1 MSEQEKEI
9 VESGSEERKEE
20 KGEEKIKKKM
30 GRPAKVELLK
40 RERANSLPILKAWK
54 QGEKRKERQ
63 EEKGEIEGLEGFRK
77 SVKVYR
83 SPVKATGE
91 GGEGGISKEGF
102 EEVIKEMRS
111 GFARIQAQMEEVRKI
126 KVQIRKEME
135 DLKKIWKKEKIDLEK
150 RIDGMKKKIREKKY
164 EGGKLE
170 IPEEI
175 QGKVLSLEEK
185 TRMLEMAKEK
195 EKKEWRKNNLIIRG
209 IKIKSEEKKA
219 LKEQV
224 GEIIEATGVKAKIED
239 VNKIGGVNK
248 GGYGMVW
255 READRLKREGKQV
268 KIGYKKIWV
277 NKEMWIWDDLKEELR
292 KWDGGRREGNELEK
306 VERKDEEGGK
316 EKDEEKNGKRKDKRQ
331 KEKEKEKKER
341 GKEKEEVKDRNVR
354 IVFWNVAGIENKDE
368 DFWKNMEKWE
378 VIYMCETWLEEKKW
392 KRLRS
397 KLPKGYKWINK
408 GAEKQNKKG
417 RAMGGMVMGWREDL
431 EGEEELEFEDRKG
444 MIGIKIKSGKVW
456 WKIAGEML
464 GGVEWRVRE
473 EIGGERIEDNEED
486 INREEFENVIRKLK
500 KGKAAGSDGLEN
512 EIW

>member
-1 MSEQEKEI
+1 MSEQEKEN

-30 GRPAKVELLK
+30 GRPAKGELLR
-40 RERANSLPILKAWK
+40 RERANSLPIMEAWK
-54 QGEKRKERQ
+54 QGEKKKERQ
-63 EEKGEIEGLEGFRK
+63 EEKGKIEGLEGFRK
-77 SVKVYR
+77 NVKVYR
-83 SPVKATGE
+83 SPVKATEE

-102 EEVIKEMRS
+102 EKVIKEMRS
-111 GFARIQAQMEEVRKI
+111 GFARIQAQMEEVREI
-126 KVQIRKEME
+126 KVQIRKEIE
-135 DLKKIWKKEKIDLEK
+135 DLKKIWKKEKIELEKKIDGMEK
-150 RIDGMKKKIREKKY
+150 RIGEKKY

-175 QGKVLSLEEK
+175 Q
-185 TRMLEMAKEK
+185 R
-195 EKKEWRKNNLIIRG
+195 
-209 IKIKSEEKKA
+209 KA

-292 KWDGGRREGNELEK
+292 KWDGAKEFEKEGN
-306 VERKDEEGGK
+306 
-316 EKDEEKNGKRKDKRQ
+316 KRKK
-331 KEKEKEKKER
+331 
-341 GKEKEEVKDRNVR
+341 VIDRLN
-354 IVFWNVAGIENKDE
+354 ATGLENKDE

-392 KRLRS
+392 KGLRS

-408 GAEKQNKKG
+408 GAEKKNKKG
-417 RAMGGMVMGWREDL
+417 RAMGGMVMEWREKL

-456 WKIAGEML
+456 WKIAG
-464 GGVEWRVRE
+464 VYVN
-473 EIGGERIEDNEED
+473 EDLED
-486 INREEFENVIRKLK
+486 ITENMR
-500 KGKAAGSDGLEN
+500 
-512 EIW
+512 